1 MQDVILLLLYRRRYF
16 TVEIIFVVVDMQKDF
31 VDGALG
37 TAEAV
42 AMVPRMVEKIR
53 GFDGKIIVTLDTH
66 GEDYMNTSEGRNLPV
81 PHCIKGTPGWELDR
95 NIAQALEGREYTV
108 VEKPTFGSV
117 RLPEVIRELAAGEDF
132 SIELAGLCTDICVVS
147 NTLLLKASFPEV
159 PISVDATCSAG
170 VTPESHAAALTTMR
184 FCQIEIKE

>member
-1 MQDVILLLLYRRRYF
+1 M
-16 TVEIIFVVVDMQKDF
+16 EKIFVVVDMQKDF

-53 GFDGKIIVTLDTH
+53 GFDGKLIVTLDTH

-95 NIAQALEGREYTV
+95 SIAQALEGREYTV

-117 RLPEVIRELAAGEDF
+117 KLPEVIRELAAGKDF

-147 NTLLLKASFPEV
+147 NTLLLKAAFPEV